1 MTHSKSDLRL
11 AKVALLETRMA
22 AELSTL
28 VRKHGGIPVCVPSVS
43 ERPADSSAQ
52 VRLLVDELIE
62 GRTDVVVFQ
71 TGVSVHELARVA
83 ASMGCSSELIEGLKN
98 VKKICRGPKPAA
110 ALKKL
115 GLSADIAVPEPHTT
129 SDMIAVLSDMP
140 LEGVNV
146 TVVHHGERNI
156 PLIESLTQRCRSVG
170 EIFLYRWRLPQ
181 NTRPL
186 QKLVGDLVDGR
197 YDAVAFTSQIQV
209 RNLFMIARQKNLEW
223 DLIETLGTSVV
234 IAAVGPTCATEL
246 RSHGVI
252 PNVVPEHPKMGHM
265 VLELARYME
274 IMEIQAGHRVNSA
287 V

>member
-28 VRKHGGIPVCVPSVS
+28 VRKHGGIPVCIPSVS
-43 ERPADSSAQ
+43 ERPADSSSQ
-52 VRLLVDELIE
+52 VRLLVGELSE
-62 GRTDVVVFQ
+62 GRTDLVVFQ
-71 TGVSVHELARVA
+71 TGVSVDELARVA
-83 ASMGCSSELIEGLKN
+83 TSMGWASELIEGLNN

-115 GLSADIAVPEPHTT
+115 GLSADVAVPEPHTT
-129 SDMIAVLSDMP
+129 TDMIEVLSDMP

-146 TVVHHGERNI
+146 TIVHHGERNI
-156 PLIESLTQRCRSVG
+156 PLIESLTKRCRSVG
-170 EIFLYRWRLPQ
+170 EIFLYRWRLPKD
-181 NTRPL
+181 TRPMR
-186 QKLVGDLVDGR
+186 KLVGDLVDRR

-209 RNLFMIARQKNLEW
+209 RHLFIIARQLDLEW
-223 DLIETLGTSVV
+223 ELRETLGTSIVT
-234 IAAVGPTCATEL
+234 AAVGPTCATEL
-246 RSHGVI
+246 RSHGI
-252 PNVVPEHPKMGHM
+252 DPNVVPEHPKMGHM

-274 IMEIQAGHRVNSA
+274 TIEIQTAHPLSSA